1 MQYTS
6 VTSCAIARRTQRRG
20 RGDRPIR
27 VLDLD
32 LDLVRARIAQV
43 TVTGRFAGPPAGAC
57 LERAVQA
64 AMFPAWSGAPQ
75 SFDFSYL
82 LSD

>member
-32 LDLVRARIAQV
+32 LVRARIAQV
-43 TVTGRFAGPPAGAC
+43 TVTGRFAGTPAGAC

-64 AMFPAWSGAPQ
+64 APFPAWSGAPQ
-75 SFDFSYL
+75 SSDDSYP